1 MREPVLDY
9 KGQHF
14 EFHDVP
20 MTIKPHQLPYPPM
33 WYPSFSPD
41 GTTFAARHGFNFM
54 SLGPPSL
61 TTDLMQLYR
70 ETWRAHQTDEGRLN
84 GHVAE
89 PKLGAMR
96 QIFIAETDQQAID
109 IARPAYETWYQSI
122 TELWHRNDDHSYD
135 SFFAWDACLES
146 ETILIGS
153 AETVREKLQTVI
165 TQSGINYV
173 VGSFAWGSL
182 TAAQSQDSFG
192 RFVDDVATSLVPA
205 A

>member
-1 MREPVLDY
+1 MSTRKANIV
-9 KGQHF
+9 
-14 EFHDVP
+14 
-20 MTIKPHQLPYPPM
+20 
-33 WYPSFSPD
+33 
-41 GTTFAARHGFNFM
+41 AA
-54 SLGPPSL
+54 
-61 TTDLMQLYR
+61 
-70 ETWRAHQTDEGRLN
+70 
-84 GHVAE
+84 
-89 PKLGAMR
+89 
-96 QIFIAETDQQAID
+96 AID